1 MSHAWKVNTPIPTPK
16 VVRGIFRRF
25 SMLQHF
31 DAVEACAFY
40 LLVTTTIHIELSVS
54 LAGIVL
60 FKLLNWRYICLN
72 LQLIKISRGASVQK
86 CQK

>member
-1 MSHAWKVNTPIPTPK
+1 
-16 VVRGIFRRF
+16 
-25 SMLQHF
+25 MLQHF

-72 LQLIKISRGASVQK
+72 LQLIKMV
-86 CQK
+86 